1 MRRLAERE
9 AALALELAE
18 LCEADSRLGF
28 HSEALCH
35 RYYPGLLRRRAAQ
48 IRAAVLPEI
57 DALAAK
63 MSVGQTPWQ
72 RFFQLADAPPVA
84 AAGDWRPADGGG
96 YSWRFLIEGDDFV
109 LEVAP
114 AAAASSEAARAL
126 SVYVIDTMGVT
137 FPVTLNLSWDKG
149 GMALQNDNFQHV
161 LGHGAP
167 LGPAGGY
174 AVRADGAA
182 VLRWPLATLPVA
194 DRRLRLNLRLNASY
208 ANGNGY
214 EPRLYLGGFSPE
226 QAVLL
231 QW

>member
-1 MRRLAERE
+1 MV
-9 AALALELAE
+9 
-18 LCEADSRLGF
+18 
-28 HSEALCH
+28 
-35 RYYPGLLRRRAAQ
+35 RRR
-48 IRAAVLPEI
+48 
-57 DALAAK
+57 
-63 MSVGQTPWQ
+63 S
-72 RFFQLADAPPVA
+72 
-84 AAGDWRPADGGG
+84 
-96 YSWRFLIEGDDFV
+96 
-109 LEVAP
+109 
-114 AAAASSEAARAL
+114 ASSEAARAL